1 VPLLHYDAVAC
12 LPAPQTGHCHFAGRR
27 AATSTSSPALCAP
40 RVTRTPAGC
49 PAACH
54 ATRHQLVPRT
64 IKPILGLRAVQL
76 AHRFDILPSHFSQPT
91 RFCAVASLYLFR
103 KAFISV
109 ENLCHPMYDNAS
121 VRLLMYEWHWAH
133 ILLDRSWLITCTAS
147 LVRVCESSFFVV
159 FLEMACAP
167 KSAKSHGRH
176 TPLSVDSNHEV
187 WGLGAPPAP
196 DRFSDPPL
204 LSPSVKDGRQ
214 RQGIQYGN
222 IRPVKATEPIKKG
235 TKSRYIG

>member
-1 VPLLHYDAVAC
+1 MCPKSYENPSWLPRC
-12 LPAPQTGHCHFAGRR
+12 L
-27 AATSTSSPALCAP
+27 S
-40 RVTRTPAGC
+40 
-49 PAACH
+49 CH
-54 ATRHQLVPRT
+54 ATPARSAYNQTHTRSPSRPVGPPLRHTPFPFSPAYQVLCRSFP
-64 IKPILGLRAVQL
+64 
-76 AHRFDILPSHFSQPT
+76 LPLSE
-91 RFCAVASLYLFR
+91 AL
-103 KAFISV
+103 ISV

-187 WGLGAPPAP
+187 WGPT
-196 DRFSDPPL
+196 
-204 LSPSVKDGRQ
+204 
-214 RQGIQYGN
+214 
-222 IRPVKATEPIKKG
+222 RP
-235 TKSRYIG
+235 R